1 MRIALACLFTL
12 SLLLLS
18 FQLSAQTAA
27 PSNGNGT
34 VQNLQEKITQMDS
47 LWATRHKNGISQQGL
62 DYARLLF
69 KENPANYDVAWR
81 TARAAFWVAE
91 HSTDKK
97 NMETLGKEGYEAGLK
112 AIELRPQGIDGYY
125 WASAALGQ
133 YATGAGILKALFKG
147 LGSKY
152 EELCEKALKINR
164 AHDWAGP
171 LRAYGRY
178 WYSLPAVKRDLD
190 KSKKYLEEAVK
201 LSPLNLRNHA
211 YLADTYLMDE
221 QNDKALEQYT
231 ICASGKPENNDY
243 PDAIL
248 QKKYCAEK
256 LAELKK

>member
-1 MRIALACLFTL
+1 MRTVIACIFTL
-12 SLLLLS
+12 SLIFTS
-18 FQLSAQTAA
+18 FQVFAQESSDNGGNAA
-27 PSNGNGT
+27 QSIE
-34 VQNLQEKITQMDS
+34 EKIKHMDA
-47 LWATRHKNGISQQGL
+47 LWADRHKNGISQQGL
-62 DYARLLF
+62 EYARMLLR
-69 KENPANYDVAWR
+69 ENAGSYDVAWR

-91 HSTDKK
+91 HSSDKK
-97 NMETLGKEGYEAGLK
+97 VMEATGKEGYEAGLK
-112 AIELRPQGIDGYY
+112 AIELKPQGIDGYY

-133 YATGAGILKALFKG
+133 YATGARILKALFRG

-152 EELCEKALKINR
+152 EELCEKALEINR

-201 LSPLNLRNHA
+201 LAPMNLRNHA
-211 YLADTYLMDE
+211 YLADTYFMAE
-221 QNDKALEQYT
+221 EKDKALEHYT
-231 ICASGKPENNDY
+231 ICANGKAESNDY

-248 QKKYCAEK
+248 QKKYCAGK